1 MGKQTGETNGMD
13 EHPQET
19 KKDRPGLYERFVNFR
34 RWFWEQWTTEAAH
47 VYRKSIHGRKG
58 GRALLAE
65 TLLFFREVI
74 REFWGMQG
82 TSRAAALAYTTLLSL
97 IPLLVAF
104 SYAIESWFAKVL
116 PDIRAQSDTLLNVL
130 LPYQS
135 SQVTYHLNRFAE
147 NAEKA
152 SAFGAIVFLLI
163 SFRLFMAVEATFN
176 QIWHVEKW
184 RSYRQRLRAFTM
196 LLFWGPLLI
205 GLSFTT
211 TASLRGNP
219 VIKMMIERTP
229 LSQVVPFLI
238 LCLAFTMLFWLV
250 PATSVSLKSAIF
262 GAVVTATL
270 FELVRFGFAYYAESL
285 LQLRLNMIY
294 GTLGLV
300 VIFFVAMELLW
311 IVILAGV
318 EISYVH
324 QNLQGIIRASELRLE
339 EKPEYDL
346 FFAFRAMVEVS
357 RRFDQREEAPSSY
370 RLAEEFGAT
379 DKQMLD
385 VLHQLEAAGLVREIG
400 GEWTGWLPA
409 GDPDRIRIQE
419 VIDAVEGGRRQ
430 VPGSAPDDPAQK
442 RIGELFVYLERCTT
456 EAIELDSIGKLV
468 RELYGPRRPSRAGEV
483 AAEA

>member
-1 MGKQTGETNGMD
+1 MNEK
-13 EHPQET
+13 PQET
-19 KKDRPGLYERFVNFR
+19 KKDRPGLFERFATFR
-34 RWFWEQWTTEAAH
+34 HWFWEQWTTEAAH
-47 VYRKSIHGRKG
+47 VYRKSIHGRHG
-58 GRALLAE
+58 VRALLAE
-65 TLLFFREVI
+65 ALLFLREVI
-74 REFWGMQG
+74 REFWGLQG
-82 TSRAAALAYTTLLSL
+82 TARAAALAYTTLLSL

-104 SYAIESWFAKVL
+104 SYAIESWFAQIL

-135 SQVTYHLNRFAE
+135 AQVTYHLNRFAE
-147 NAEKA
+147 NAEAA
-152 SAFGAIVFLLI
+152 SAFGAIVFLMI

-176 QIWHVEKW
+176 HIWHVEKW

-196 LLFWGPLLI
+196 LLFWGPILI

-219 VIKMMIERTP
+219 LIEMVMERTP
-229 LSQVVPFLI
+229 LSQIVPFII
-238 LCLAFTMLFWLV
+238 LCIAFTMLFWLV
-250 PATSVSLKSAIF
+250 PATTVSLKSAVF

-300 VIFFVAMELLW
+300 VIFLVALELLW
-311 IVILAGV
+311 VVILAGV

-346 FFAFRAMVEVS
+346 FFAFRAMVDVS

-379 DKQMLD
+379 DKQMLK
-385 VLHQLEAAGLVREIG
+385 VLRQLESAGLVKEIG
-400 GEWTGWLPA
+400 GEWTGWLPG

-419 VIDAVEGGRRQ
+419 VIDAIEGGRRQ
-430 VPGSAPDDPAQK
+430 VPDFATDHPAQA
-442 RIGELFVYLERCTT
+442 RIKELFNFLDRCTS
-456 EAIELDSIGKLV
+456 EAIELDTIGKLV
-468 RELYGPRRPSRAGEV
+468 RELYGPRRPSRSSDLAV
-483 AAEA
+483 EA